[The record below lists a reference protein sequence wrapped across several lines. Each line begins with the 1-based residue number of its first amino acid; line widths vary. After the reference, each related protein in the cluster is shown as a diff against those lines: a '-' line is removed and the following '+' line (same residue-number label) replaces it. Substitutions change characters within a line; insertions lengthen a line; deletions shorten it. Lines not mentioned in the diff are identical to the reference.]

1 MDDMESYGISLKEMQ
16 LLAYFIAEKG
26 YTLVA
31 IQQRPND
38 LWLVK
43 ARNRRYPILHLCEQS
58 DAHLARERVQLRQVH
73 RALCDLIHR
82 ESKVVVINV
91 HADAHTYEDAYVHQ
105 IAFGDHLDADFLHM
119 FPQASERLVAVSDE
133 QAEKAR
139 LARVLETS
147 RSRGSFLR
155 ERTALLPRYALILC
169 ALVLLV
175 TLLTMVVAASSA
187 PALGNWQLLRPFLDQ
202 MTLGS
207 WVMLLQLPA
216 LFTAAMLCD
225 GLYHRGTLFIA
236 GGSVMLSALFQVM
249 SGSEGSASIAAM
261 AVGLWC
267 AGLLDIWMARAYR
280 HPLIRRQLLRQ
291 LFWIVVAVVLNNGA
305 WITIFGGVL
314 GALLSALCC
323 GKGSFQR
330 NVRRHAFAAVAAL
343 VTVVGIWM
351 ATSAG
356 EWQAVW
362 EHAGAVEHIQD
373 YTAYD
378 QN

>member
-1 MDDMESYGISLKEMQ
+1 MESYGISLKEMQ

-169 ALVLLV
+169 VLVLLV

-236 GGSVMLSALFQVM
+236 GGSVVLSALFQVI

-267 AGLLDIWMARAYR
+267 SGLL
-280 HPLIRRQLLRQ
+280 
-291 LFWIVVAVVLNNGA
+291 
-305 WITIFGGVL
+305 
-314 GALLSALCC
+314 
-323 GKGSFQR
+323 
-330 NVRRHAFAAVAAL
+330 
-343 VTVVGIWM
+343 
-351 ATSAG
+351 
-356 EWQAVW
+356 
-362 EHAGAVEHIQD
+362 HI
-373 YTAYD
+373 
-378 QN
+378 